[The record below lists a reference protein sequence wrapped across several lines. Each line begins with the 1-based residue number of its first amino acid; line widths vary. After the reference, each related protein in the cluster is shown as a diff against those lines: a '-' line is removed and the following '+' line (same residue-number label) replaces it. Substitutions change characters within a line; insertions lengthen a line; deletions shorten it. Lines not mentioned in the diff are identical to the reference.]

1 MNIQTIVQTATLSY
15 LFLYRLNF
23 VERPSLILIQNP
35 PSIPSLLVACLL
47 STLADVKMA
56 IDWHNY
62 GYSIM
67 KIQNQN
73 RTIVKIAE
81 IYEKL
86 FAKLSNVN
94 FTVTQKMAVVNRV

>member
-1 MNIQTIVQTATLSY
+1 
-15 LFLYRLNF
+15 
-23 VERPSLILIQNP
+23 
-35 PSIPSLLVACLL
+35 
-47 STLADVKMA
+47 MA

-73 RTIVKIAE
+73 PIIVKTAE
-81 IYEKL
+81 VYEKL

>member
-1 MNIQTIVQTATLSY
+1 MTTLCY
-15 LFLYRLNF
+15 LFLWQLNF
-23 VERPSLILIQNP
+23 FERPSLILIQNP
-35 PSIPSLLVACLL
+35 PSIPSLLVAFLL
-47 STLADVKMA
+47 STLSDVKMA

-73 RTIVKIAE
+73 PIIVKTAE
-81 IYEKL
+81 VYEKL